1 MHRAHTIAAAVGIVA
16 GSAFFNTAAR
26 AAPIEFDTPAAHVI
40 VVRPVDSWSG
50 DSAAQKQSL
59 ESIRNRQVSYDLM
72 LDGTRYRGSPLVLQ
86 GISDNPVTRGVEA
99 SLASEG
105 ISLVRSAPYL
115 FHVLDA
121 SAVSAEEYPSFV
133 KAQAEYYRRFVER
146 SGNPRTLTTRYSIR
160 NLIGSALSIGAL
172 FLPAQGLGV
181 ANGAQ
186 VMANSGLAEDIGRL
200 PRSARAALV
209 PTRLP
214 NLDPTAYQQI
224 DVRRVEYKPD
234 TPGEIVIA
242 YKFTKTPEAESEAL
256 IRAISVVAGA
266 NTTADEIEA
275 SRQADFQERVSIWDA
290 CVSEG
295 KCQKEANN
303 E

>member
-1 MHRAHTIAAAVGIVA
+1 MRRAHTVATAVGVVA
-16 GSAFFNTAAR
+16 CSAFFSTAAR
-26 AAPIEFDTPAAHVI
+26 AVPIEFDTPAAHVI

-59 ESIRNRQVSYDLM
+59 ESIRNRQASYDVM

-86 GISDNPVTRGVEA
+86 GISDNTVTRGVETA
-99 SLASEG
+99 LAGEG
-105 ISLVRSAPYL
+105 ISLVRNAPYL

-121 SAVSAEEYPSFV
+121 SSVSADEYPSLAM
-133 KAQAEYYRRFVER
+133 AQAEYYRQFVER
-146 SGNPRTLTTRYSIR
+146 AGDPRTLSTRYSIR
-160 NLIGSALSIGAL
+160 NLIGNALSIGAL
-172 FLPAQGLGV
+172 FLPGQGLGV

-186 VMANSGLAEDIGRL
+186 VMVNSGLAEDIGRL
-200 PRSARAALV
+200 PLAARAALV
-209 PTRLP
+209 PARLP
-214 NLDPTAYQQI
+214 NLGPTAYQQI

-242 YKFTKTPEAESEAL
+242 YKITKTPEAESEAL
-256 IRAISVVAGA
+256 IRAIAVVAGA
-266 NTTADEIEA
+266 NTTADAVEA
-275 SRQADFQERVSIWDA
+275 ARQTDFQERVSIWDA
-290 CVSEG
+290 CVREG